1 MRPGRGDFLHCGPS
15 LKVLALILGSL
26 ACNALR
32 NRFGTLK
39 SFGRIKE
46 NAILA
51 GMEVGIAL
59 WTLAGEFDLAKTLG
73 QLDSA
78 HGAPSDFMNT
88 RHARGSGALT

>member
-1 MRPGRGDFLHCGPS
+1 MRPGRGDLLHCGPA
-15 LKVLALILGSL
+15 LKVLALILDSL

-32 NRFGTLK
+32 YRFGTLK

-46 NAILA
+46 DAILA

-59 WTLAGEFDLAKTLG
+59 WTLAGDFDLAKTLG

-88 RHARGSGALT
+88 RHARGSGSLT